1 MPWCP
6 TTVFSSVTVA
16 QGYEIICAM
25 KVNAELF
32 NVHIIS
38 FTVLDDD
45 IALYSSIILLLVCLP
60 NLAEIVFC
68 NTM

>member
-6 TTVFSSVTVA
+6 TTVFSSVTVS
-16 QGYEIICAM
+16 QGYKIICAM

-60 NLAEIVFC
+60 NLTEIVFC

>member
-6 TTVFSSVTVA
+6 TTVFSSVTVS

-38 FTVLDDD
+38 FTVLADD

-60 NLAEIVFC
+60 NLTEIVFC